1 MKETEIDEETPVQP
15 LFSCKRR
22 LLQHSKKNNSFRTIK
37 NCNIKCPNKFEQQI
51 IKKYQNITIG
61 EKIREIVFSFWS
73 SLNLTN
79 FSYHILHHH
88 ENVIQ

>member
-1 MKETEIDEETPVQP
+1 MKKHLFDPCSHANADYFNIQKRIIHSEP
-15 LFSCKRR
+15 L
-22 LLQHSKKNNSFRTIK
+22 K

-88 ENVIQ
+88 ENGIQ